1 MHRKDSKRV
10 SRAPL
15 HIKALPVF
23 CTCVSR
29 SQLKLLSI
37 IYLKVPRRL
46 TQGSANYV
54 QVYQNRLLPYTD
66 ETLCRDQRLCAST
79 LCRDQQLCAS
89 LLTEWWG
96 LKLHQRVRQTRLAV
110 PLWRLHTS

>member
-46 TQGSANYV
+46 T
-54 QVYQNRLLPYTD
+54 
-66 ETLCRDQRLCAST
+66 
-79 LCRDQQLCAS
+79 
-89 LLTEWWG
+89 
-96 LKLHQRVRQTRLAV
+96 
-110 PLWRLHTS
+110 